1 MLRMISVVVMAL
13 LVSAAVEPAS
23 AQAPA
28 KEKISRMKLKEMKA
42 GWSKN
47 KPKYMACRKD
57 VKAKG
62 LAGDDRWFYISD
74 CMGKS

>member
-1 MLRMISVVVMAL
+1 MFRTVSIVAMAL
-13 LVSAAVEPAS
+13 LVSASVAPAF

-47 KPKYMACRKD
+47 KPKYKACRTE
-57 VKAKG
+57 VKTKG